1 MKEGKAFSMTDE
13 VTSPAAAAASIHL
26 LDQLLT
32 TAVVQ
37 VSDRWDEASS
47 LIAECV
53 GITMELAAEHPVAQ
67 PAVVSSVTAVSASE
81 CVVAALREIQRWDLE
96 LVPDYPDITRLRT
109 RLVEAHR
116 LLAAPGER

>member
-1 MKEGKAFSMTDE
+1 MTDE
-13 VTSPAAAAASIHL
+13 VTNPAAAAASIHS

-53 GITMELAAEHPVAQ
+53 GITMELAAEHPVAH
-67 PAVVSSVTAVSASE
+67 PAVVPSVSTTNSAEAVA
-81 CVVAALREIQRWDLE
+81 AALREIQRWDLDSS
-96 LVPDYPDITRLRT
+96 PTTPTSPGSGRDCRRPTDSSPP
-109 RLVEAHR
+109 
-116 LLAAPGER
+116 PGER